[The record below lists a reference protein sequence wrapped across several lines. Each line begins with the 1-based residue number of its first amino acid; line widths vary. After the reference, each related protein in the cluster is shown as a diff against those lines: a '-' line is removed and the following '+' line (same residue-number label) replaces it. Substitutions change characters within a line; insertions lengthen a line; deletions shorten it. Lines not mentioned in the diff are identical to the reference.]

1 MPAVITKPE
10 LELEGTWEEI
20 LTHASELTG
29 RKLRVLVLP
38 APPLPTEN
46 KSGENV
52 QETNIPPQ
60 KEQALAQMRRW
71 RETAL
76 TDEDMAVLND
86 MEEFTNAHRFTLRQN
101 HLEL

>member
-38 APPLPTEN
+38 VPHLSTD
-46 KSGENV
+46 SMIGENV
-52 QETNIPPQ
+52 QELNISSQ
-60 KEQALAQMRRW
+60 NEQALAQMRQW

-76 TDEDMAVLND
+76 TEEDMTVLND
-86 MEEFTNAHRFTLRQN
+86 MEEFTSAHRFTLRQN
-101 HLEL
+101 HAEL